1 MIRTVHWY
9 EILLK
14 DGKFSNGGH
23 IPPPSSLHSSHNW
36 DYIRMRE
43 RERAFDD
50 KGCHF
55 LFGIKVAKKAVD
67 TVNNIY
73 YQFNGCRHSIY
84 QDELG
89 LNIFYIKKL

>member
-1 MIRTVHWY
+1 LRLYTY
-9 EILLK
+9 E
-14 DGKFSNGGH
+14 
-23 IPPPSSLHSSHNW
+23 
-36 DYIRMRE
+36 RERE